1 MADAAPPQ
9 VGGYVL
15 AGGRSLRMGTDKA
28 LLEIGGRPLVAHA
41 VEKLRTICAEV
52 HILTNNEALGIF
64 APLVQ
69 DLHPGCGPIGGI
81 EAALAHSG
89 FDWNLIVPVD
99 LPFVPSGFLR
109 AWVGRVL
116 GREGARVA
124 YFDVEGR
131 AQPTLVLIHREAG
144 RHISAALERG
154 EYKLLATLELAGEG
168 GSLYVE
174 SVCEA
179 EAQLWFANLNT
190 PEEFELARRRAGE
203 LEG

>member
-1 MADAAPPQ
+1 MADGALPQ
-9 VGGYVL
+9 IGGYVL
-15 AGGRSLRMGTDKA
+15 AGGRSSRMGTDKA
-28 LLEIGGRPLVAHA
+28 LLEIGGWPLVAHA
-41 VEKLRTICAEV
+41 VEKLRIICAEV
-52 HILTNNEALGIF
+52 HILTSNEALGNF
-64 APLVQ
+64 APLLQ

-99 LPFVPSGFLR
+99 LPFVPSAFLR

-116 GREGARVA
+116 EREGARLA
-124 YFDVEGR
+124 YFDVAGR

-144 RHISAALERG
+144 RHISAAIERG
-154 EYKLLATLELAGEG
+154 EYKVLQTLQAAADG

-174 SVCEA
+174 FVCEA

-203 LEG
+203 LEC